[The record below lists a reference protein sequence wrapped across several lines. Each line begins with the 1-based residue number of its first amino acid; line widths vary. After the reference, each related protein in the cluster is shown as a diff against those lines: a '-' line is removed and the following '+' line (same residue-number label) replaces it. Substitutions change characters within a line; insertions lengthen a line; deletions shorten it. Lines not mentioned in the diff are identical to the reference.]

1 MLIATTAQMKELDR
15 AAIEEWKIPSTELME
30 RAAEGVAQ
38 AVLKE
43 LKERPGKSAAS
54 IFCGTGNNGGDG
66 IAAARLLARSGMQVR
81 AFLVGRYEKMTEDA
95 KEMTRR
101 LSDAGVNL
109 EQWRP
114 DAELYQFVRRSQVI
128 VDALFGVGL
137 SRPIQD
143 PALTALI
150 ERINRSEALVVS
162 ADIASG
168 VEADTGRILGT
179 AVRADRTITFTMPKI
194 GHFAGDGKLCTGRLQ
209 VWDIGIPSELVR
221 QGTYLTQS
229 IDADYVRGVLPR
241 RKPDGHKGTFGKAYL
256 LAGSVGYTGAPVL
269 AARAA
274 ARTGCGLV
282 TLGVPESIY
291 AITAGKCEEPMP
303 YPLPDTKGQ
312 FSKKALQ
319 GVLERASGSDAVLI
333 GPGVGRASEA
343 AWLMR
348 TLLDQLGVP
357 VVLDADGINALEGHI
372 DVLDRRKGKV
382 TVLTPHDG
390 EFARIGGDLSSGD
403 RVDAAREFARCHGCY
418 LVLKGHATVVVSPAG
433 TALINTTGNSGM
445 AKGGSGDVLAGM
457 LVSLLAQGAGP
468 MAAAGAA
475 VWLHGRAG
483 DLAAQA
489 LTEYAMTPQDM
500 IGRIP
505 AAFQS
510 IRI

>member
-1 MLIATTAQMKELDR
+1 MRELDR

-30 RAAEGVAQ
+30 RAAEGVAE

-43 LKERPGKSAAS
+43 LKGRPGKSAAS

-81 AFLVGRYEKMTEDA
+81 VFLVGGYEKMTEDA

-114 DAELYQFVRRSQVI
+114 DAELCQFVRRSQVI

-137 SRPIQD
+137 SRPIRD
-143 PALTALI
+143 PVLVELV
-150 ERINRSEALVVS
+150 ERINRAEALVVS

-179 AVRADRTITFTMPKI
+179 AVHADRTVAFTMPKA
-194 GHFAGDGKLCTGRLQ
+194 GHFAGEGKLCTGRLQ
-209 VWDIGIPSELVR
+209 IWDIGIPPALIR
-221 QGTYLTQS
+221 QGTYWTQS
-229 IDADYVRGVLPR
+229 IDADYVSAVLPR
-241 RKPDGHKGTFGKAYL
+241 RKPDGHKGAFGKASL
-256 LAGSVGYTGAPVL
+256 IAGSVGYTGAPVL
-269 AARAA
+269 AAKAA
-274 ARTGCGLV
+274 VRTGCGLV

-291 AITAGKCEEPMP
+291 AITAGKCDEPMP

-319 GVLERASGSDAVLI
+319 SFRQRASGSDAVLI
-333 GPGVGRASEA
+333 GPGVGRAPEA

-348 TLLDQLGVP
+348 SLLEELSVP
-357 VVLDADGINALEGHI
+357 VVVDADGINALEGHI
-372 DVLDRRKGKV
+372 DVLDRRKGRV

-390 EFARIGGDLSSGD
+390 EFARVGGDLSGGD
-403 RVDAAREFARCHGCY
+403 RLGTAREFARAHGCY
-418 LVLKGHATVVVSPAG
+418 LVLKGHATVIASPEG

-457 LVSLLAQGAGP
+457 IVSLLAQGAGP
-468 MAAAGAA
+468 MAAAAAA

-500 IGRIP
+500 IGRIS